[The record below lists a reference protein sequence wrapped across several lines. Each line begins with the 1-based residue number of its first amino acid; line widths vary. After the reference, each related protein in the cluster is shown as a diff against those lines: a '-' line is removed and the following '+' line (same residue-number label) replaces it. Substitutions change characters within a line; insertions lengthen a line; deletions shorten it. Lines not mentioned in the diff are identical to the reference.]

1 MDTLGMLSR
10 QSMMI
15 VDAHV
20 DAKVQLEEVRLPKHD
35 DVYVPHYAS
44 YDVIFS

>member
-15 VDAHV
+15 VDAHI
-20 DAKVQLEEVRLPKHD
+20 DAKVQLEEVFCQSMMTTFLMMSHMM
-35 DVYVPHYAS
+35 
-44 YDVIFS
+44 